1 MAQPKIGEIDHLN
14 MQEIGNEVV
23 HGSGG
28 KSQALK
34 NSLLKNRAESTMK
47 GVAN

>member
-1 MAQPKIGEIDHLN
+1 MTHPKVGEIDHLN

-28 KSQALK
+28 A
-34 NSLLKNRAESTMK
+34 
-47 GVAN
+47 G